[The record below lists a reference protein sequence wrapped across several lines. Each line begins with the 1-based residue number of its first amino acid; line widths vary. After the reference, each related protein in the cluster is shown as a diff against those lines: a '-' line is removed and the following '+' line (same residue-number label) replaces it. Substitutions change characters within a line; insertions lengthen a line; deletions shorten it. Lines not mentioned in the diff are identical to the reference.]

1 MVAVAN
7 LANLAPLEIGWRD
20 SERWQAV
27 PIIDTRN
34 FGDLPVA
41 WNVKNLLSAW
51 NKPAMT
57 DEEILR
63 KRGLEAVVDRGL
75 LAETAVLDAGT
86 ALSELKTSD
95 YWRDS
100 HDSWQLYVKER
111 FKMTARRAQ
120 QLMEFSAISEVV
132 KREIGTSGSV
142 FEMSE
147 RSARPIST
155 IPAAERAE
163 VVAEI
168 VEKSGG
174 KQPKNSTIRAV
185 VASRKRKAKVGKPK
199 VEKPRRWHVAGCKFQ
214 GVPTHASPIFRGWRE
229 SVVAL
234 LAKIDAEEAGQN
246 ERAA

>member
-7 LANLAPLEIGWRD
+7 MENLASLAIGWQR

-27 PIIDTRN
+27 PIIDARN

-41 WNVKNLLSAW
+41 WSVRNLLSAW

-63 KRGLEAVVDRGL
+63 KRGLEAVVDRGIV
-75 LAETAVLDAGT
+75 AENAVLDAGT
-86 ALSELKTSD
+86 ALTELKTSD

-111 FKMTARRAQ
+111 FKMTASRAR
-120 QLMEFSAISEVV
+120 QLMEFSAVSEVV
-132 KREIGTSGSV
+132 RHEIETSGSV

-147 RSARPIST
+147 RSARPITT

-174 KQPKNSTIRAV
+174 KQPKNATIRAV

-199 VEKPRRWHVAGCKFQ
+199 VEKPRRWHVGGCKFQ

-234 LAKIDAEEAGQN
+234 LAKIDAEESGQN

>member
-1 MVAVAN
+1 
-7 LANLAPLEIGWRD
+7 
-20 SERWQAV
+20 
-27 PIIDTRN
+27 
-34 FGDLPVA
+34 
-41 WNVKNLLSAW
+41 
-51 NKPAMT
+51 MT

-63 KRGLEAVVDRGL
+63 KRGLEAVVDRGIV
-75 LAETAVLDAGT
+75 AENAVLDAGT
-86 ALSELKTSD
+86 ALTELKTSD

-111 FKMTARRAQ
+111 FKMTASRAR
-120 QLMEFSAISEVV
+120 QLMEFSAVSEVV
-132 KREIGTSGSV
+132 RHEIETSGSV

-147 RSARPIST
+147 RSARPITT

-185 VASRKRKAKVGKPK
+185 VASRKPKAKVGKPK
-199 VEKPRRWHVAGCKFQ
+199 VEKPRRWHVGGCKWQ
-214 GVPTHASPIFRGWRE
+214 GIPTHASPIFRGFRE

-234 LAKIDAEEAGQN
+234 LAKIDAEESGQN